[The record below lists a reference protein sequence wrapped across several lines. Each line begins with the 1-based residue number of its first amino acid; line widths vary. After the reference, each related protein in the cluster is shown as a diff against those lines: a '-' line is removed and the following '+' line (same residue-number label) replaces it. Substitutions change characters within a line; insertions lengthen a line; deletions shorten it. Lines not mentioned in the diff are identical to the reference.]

1 MLERRYLMTI
11 DLIRDARRSSG
22 LSQKGLSQRS
32 GVAASSLSL
41 IENGKRSPTI
51 ETAEK
56 LLKFTGHTLIT
67 IPTLRETA
75 AVIANRI
82 GEAVT
87 AGRPDLALRHFIQL
101 NDNLLAEKNEVRYA
115 LGTAEPA
122 PTGQKHW
129 DAAIA
134 GVVAYRLREE
144 GFPAPSWTLKP
155 GRRLRKRWTLN
166 SGRYVVPVDPKNVP
180 AEFLERGVLVDA
192 LTLASI

>member
-1 MLERRYLMTI
+1 MERWHLVTI
-11 DLIRDARRSSG
+11 DLIRDARRSSR
-22 LSQKGLSQRS
+22 LSQKDLSQRS

-56 LLKFTGHTLIT
+56 LLKHTGHTLVA
-67 IPTLRETA
+67 IPTLRESA
-75 AVIANRI
+75 GAIANRI
-82 GEAVT
+82 GDAVT

-101 NDNLLAEKNEVRYA
+101 NDNLVAEKNEVRYS
-115 LGTAEPA
+115 LGITEPA

-134 GVVAYRLREE
+134 AVVAYRLREE

-155 GRRLRKRWTLN
+155 ERRLGKRWTLN
-166 SGRYVVPVDPKNVP
+166 AGRYVIPVDPRDVP

-192 LTLASI
+192 LILASV

>member
-1 MLERRYLMTI
+1 MTI

-56 LLKFTGHTLIT
+56 LLKFTGHTLIA

-75 AVIANRI
+75 AVIAKRI

-101 NDNLLAEKNEVRYA
+101 NDNLLAEKNEVRYT

-122 PTGQKHW
+122 LTGQKHW

-144 GFPAPSWTLKP
+144 GFPARSWTLKP
-155 GRRLRKRWTLN
+155 ARRLRKRWTLN